1 VAPRPVDATQVD
13 WSMGSRAARL
23 ADWDTAL
30 RVGRMVAGTGASVPA
45 DDRARM
51 RRDFAEVV
59 PQAEE
64 LISAFTGLAVR
75 GFRSRAWVMGRT
87 EWMRAN
93 ISGLQRAVEPLA
105 ERMLATNHHRGDVRR
120 KSMGAQ
126 AGALLGYA
134 AKRVLGQYDV
144 FLPAD
149 DEGLLYFVGPNVA
162 DVERRFGLE
171 PRAFR
176 LWIALHEVTHRV
188 QFDAASWLS
197 GFFRQTLDRYLGTVS
212 LDPREL
218 FEQLRRALEQARA
231 GEPQMHDLGPIG
243 LLLTPEQRE
252 IFLTMQGTM
261 SLLEGHASYVMNE
274 VARGHVEHVDRMQR
288 ALDDRR
294 HPSGPRRTIQRA
306 IGFEQKV
313 RQYDLGERFVRRVI
327 DEIGMSGL
335 NLVWDRPEHLPTVD
349 DIADPSRWI
358 TRVAGT

>member
-1 VAPRPVDATQVD
+1 MGPRPADTTQVD
-13 WSMGSRAARL
+13 WSMGSQAARL
-23 ADWDTAL
+23 ADWETAL

-45 DDRARM
+45 GEREQM

-64 LISAFTGLAVR
+64 LISGFTGLTVR

-87 EWMRAN
+87 EWMRTN
-93 ISGLQRAVEPLA
+93 IAGLQRAVEPLA
-105 ERMLATNHHRGDVRR
+105 ERMFATSHHRGDFRR

-144 FLPAD
+144 FLPPD

-162 DVERRFGLE
+162 EVERRFGLE

-188 QFDAASWLS
+188 QFDAASWL
-197 GFFRQTLDRYLGTVS
+197 GGYFRQTLDRYLGTVS
-212 LDPREL
+212 LDSKDL
-218 FEQLRRALEQARA
+218 FEQLRSAIEQART
-231 GEPQMHDLGPIG
+231 GETQVHDLGPIG

-252 IFLTMQGTM
+252 IFLTMQGAM
-261 SLLEGHASYVMNE
+261 SLLEGHASYVMNQ
-274 VARGHVEHVDRMQR
+274 VARDHVEHADRMR
-288 ALDDRR
+288 AALQDRR
-294 HPSGPRRTIQRA
+294 NPSGPRRTIQRA

-313 RQYDLGERFVRRVI
+313 LQYDRGERFIGTVV
-327 DEIGMSGL
+327 DEVGMAGL
-335 NLVWDRPEHLPTVD
+335 NLVWDRSEHLPTVD
-349 DIADPSRWI
+349 DIADPQRWI
-358 TRVAGT
+358 NRVAGA